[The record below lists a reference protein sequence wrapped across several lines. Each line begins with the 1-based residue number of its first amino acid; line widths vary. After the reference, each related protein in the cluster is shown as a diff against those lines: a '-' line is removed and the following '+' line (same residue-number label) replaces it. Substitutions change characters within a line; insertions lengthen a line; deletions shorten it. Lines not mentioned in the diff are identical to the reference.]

1 MMPMLRLLKIHFLRQ
16 EHNKMLYN
24 ATDPESGLK
33 TQKGERTMKVT
44 FNLYGACGFI
54 STNTLSAED
63 FAEFR
68 IIAESL
74 KQTVRIEKVGY

>member
-1 MMPMLRLLKIHFLRQ
+1 
-16 EHNKMLYN
+16 MLYN
-24 ATDPESGLK
+24 ATDPQTGIK
-33 TQKGERTMKVT
+33 TEKGGKAMNIT
-44 FNLYGACGFI
+44 FNLYGSIGFI

-68 IIAESL
+68 AIAESL

>member
-1 MMPMLRLLKIHFLRQ
+1 
-16 EHNKMLYN
+16 MLYN
-24 ATDPESGLK
+24 ATDPQSGLK
-33 TQKGERTMKVT
+33 TEKGERSMNIT
-44 FNLYGACGFI
+44 FNLYGSVGFI

-68 IIAESL
+68 AIAESL

>member
-1 MMPMLRLLKIHFLRQ
+1 
-16 EHNKMLYN
+16 
-24 ATDPESGLK
+24 
-33 TQKGERTMKVT
+33 MKVT

>member
-1 MMPMLRLLKIHFLRQ
+1 
-16 EHNKMLYN
+16 MLYN
-24 ATDPESGLK
+24 ATDPHLGLK
-33 TQKGERTMKVT
+33 TEKGGKAMNIT
-44 FNLYGACGFI
+44 FNLYGSIGFI

-68 IIAESL
+68 AIAESL

>member
-1 MMPMLRLLKIHFLRQ
+1 
-16 EHNKMLYN
+16 MLYN
-24 ATDPESGLK
+24 ATDPQTGLK
-33 TQKGERTMKVT
+33 TEKGEHAMNIT
-44 FNLYGACGFI
+44 FNLYGSVGFI

-68 IIAESL
+68 AIAESL

>member
-1 MMPMLRLLKIHFLRQ
+1 
-16 EHNKMLYN
+16 MLYN
-24 ATDPESGLK
+24 ATDPQTGLK
-33 TQKGERTMKVT
+33 TEKGERDMNIT
-44 FNLYGACGFI
+44 FNLYGSVGFI

-68 IIAESL
+68 AIAESL

>member
-1 MMPMLRLLKIHFLRQ
+1 
-16 EHNKMLYN
+16 MLYN
-24 ATDPESGLK
+24 ATDPQSGLK
-33 TQKGERTMKVT
+33 TEKGERPMNIT
-44 FNLYGACGFI
+44 FNLYGSVGFI

-68 IIAESL
+68 AIAESL

>member
-1 MMPMLRLLKIHFLRQ
+1 
-16 EHNKMLYN
+16 MLYN
-24 ATDPESGLK
+24 ATDPLTGLK
-33 TQKGERTMKVT
+33 TEKGERGMNIT
-44 FNLYGACGFI
+44 FNLYGSIGFI

-68 IIAESL
+68 AIAESL